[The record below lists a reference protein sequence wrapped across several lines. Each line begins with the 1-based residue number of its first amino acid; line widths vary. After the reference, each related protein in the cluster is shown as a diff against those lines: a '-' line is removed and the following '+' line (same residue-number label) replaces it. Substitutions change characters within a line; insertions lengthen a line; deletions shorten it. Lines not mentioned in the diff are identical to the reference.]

1 MKTPE
6 RITSRANPRLNHARS
21 VMRGDEPELIFV
33 EGVRLVEEAIKS
45 GIEIYEAFV
54 TDSFLAANA
63 DSLIDGLSSLSCPV
77 WEISQSL
84 GESIA
89 DTKSPHGI
97 FVIAARP
104 HYSPADIED
113 PKLVV
118 YLHEINNPVNLGA
131 IIRTAEAAGASGVMV
146 SAHSADPFSP
156 KSLRGAMGSA
166 FRLRII
172 EQVDPNETSKWATK
186 SGLVNTAVD
195 IKGPIPYTEADWSV
209 PRLLIFGSE
218 AHGLEAGL
226 KNAVN
231 EIITIPMENG
241 VESLN
246 LAVSCG
252 VVLFEALRRRSL

>member
-6 RITSRANPRLNHARS
+6 RITSRTNPRLKHARG
-21 VMRGDEPELIFV
+21 VMRGDEPDRIFV
-33 EGVRLVEEAIKS
+33 EGVRLVEEAVKS
-45 GIEIYEAFV
+45 GIEIHEAFV
-54 TDSFLAANA
+54 A
-63 DSLIDGLSSLSCPV
+63 DSVSAGAAASLKGILSFISCPV

-84 GESIA
+84 AGSIA
-89 DTKSPHGI
+89 ATKSPQGI

-104 HYSPADIED
+104 HYSPSDIEA
-113 PKLVV
+113 PQLVV

-131 IIRTAEAAGASGVMV
+131 IIRTAEAAGVSGVMV

-166 FRLRII
+166 FRLRIV
-172 EQVDPNETSKWATK
+172 EQVDPSEALQWATEA
-186 SGLVNTAVD
+186 GLVNTAAD
-195 IKGPIPYTEADWSV
+195 IKGSIPYTEADWSV

-218 AHGLEAGL
+218 AHGLEAGV
-226 KNAVN
+226 KDAVN

-252 VVLFEALRRRSL
+252 VVLFEALRQRSR